1 MRRRSPLSK
10 NRRRAVFPAPP
21 AHCRRR
27 KPIRRGQNRSWQR
40 NEQYASP
47 YILESHAM
55 TNEAGSSVLT
65 SAVPIILFGL
75 LVFVLL
81 AFAGVVLLS
90 LALCYRAGT
99 ARRQARPWVASLNVW
114 LTGFSAVFFLSF
126 TLLLS
131 FWVPSAFRFAVI
143 GTGCGAILG
152 LLGLALTRWERRPNG
167 LFYTPNRWL
176 AVVITLAIAARFI
189 YGWWHASH
197 SGGSAPGEQRWLIT
211 ASAMQLSVAVAAGLV
226 AYYLIYSIGVRLQ
239 LGRHDRRLESAATV
253 PTIHDEQRRGT
264 IAVGSPLLKSSFL
277 IIAWRLFRYVLRHWR
292 R

>member
-1 MRRRSPLSK
+1 M
-10 NRRRAVFPAPP
+10 
-21 AHCRRR
+21 
-27 KPIRRGQNRSWQR
+27 
-40 NEQYASP
+40 
-47 YILESHAM
+47 
-55 TNEAGSSVLT
+55 LT

-90 LALCYRAGT
+90 LALRYRAGT

-143 GTGCGAILG
+143 GMGCGAILG

-189 YGWWHASH
+189 YGWWHATH

-277 IIAWRLFRYVLRHWR
+277 ILAWRLFRYVLRHWR